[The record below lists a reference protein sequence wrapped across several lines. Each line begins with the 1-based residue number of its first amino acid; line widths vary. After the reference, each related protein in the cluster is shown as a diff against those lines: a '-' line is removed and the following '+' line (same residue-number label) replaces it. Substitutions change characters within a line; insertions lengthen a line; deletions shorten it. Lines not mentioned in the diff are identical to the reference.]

1 MHPSY
6 LSRGGSASAL
16 GGSWKQRGSGGGHI
30 LDMGGCPASRCRG
43 GKGTQVQSGLCRGSA
58 RGLGHVPLH
67 LSFPYQGGDDRSGGV
82 VWHLQGARSQPHT
95 QHYSCYYVWTRRP
108 LRPQQGSLGLPG
120 APLCGPSSSPWAG
133 PCLSLSCPFPA
144 PAQHL
149 APPWAYCLRTQ
160 GHPVVLGENK
170 GAPHPH
176 FLTRL
181 GLQVPDPALDR
192 INTGAHKGH
201 PGTGGAGWGGS
212 ELRAPRAMC
221 LRGHQG
227 PPAVGSRAP
236 PPHEPLR
243 PQELEPQG
251 PARGAEAL
259 AGHSFL
265 FPTPARPSQAPRPPA
280 PTPAS
285 PHPPDSL
292 LLGLREPALMCA

>member
-1 MHPSY
+1 MWAEI
-6 LSRGGSASAL
+6 SR
-16 GGSWKQRGSGGGHI
+16 
-30 LDMGGCPASRCRG
+30 
-43 GKGTQVQSGLCRGSA
+43 VQSPRPEEWGASFLPFPGGLSLCPGWQLEATREWGWAHPRYGGVPSFKMQRREGYPGSKWTLPSSA
-58 RGLGHVPLH
+58 RGLGHVPLR
-67 LSFPYQGGDDRSGGV
+67 LSFPYHGGDDRSGGV

-108 LRPQQGSLGLPG
+108 LRPQHGSLGLPG

-201 PGTGGAGWGGS
+201 PGTGGAGWGGQSS
-212 ELRAPRAMC
+212 ELP
-221 LRGHQG
+221 
-227 PPAVGSRAP
+227 
-236 PPHEPLR
+236 EP
-243 PQELEPQG
+243 
-251 PARGAEAL
+251 
-259 AGHSFL
+259 
-265 FPTPARPSQAPRPPA
+265 
-280 PTPAS
+280 
-285 PHPPDSL
+285 
-292 LLGLREPALMCA
+292 CA